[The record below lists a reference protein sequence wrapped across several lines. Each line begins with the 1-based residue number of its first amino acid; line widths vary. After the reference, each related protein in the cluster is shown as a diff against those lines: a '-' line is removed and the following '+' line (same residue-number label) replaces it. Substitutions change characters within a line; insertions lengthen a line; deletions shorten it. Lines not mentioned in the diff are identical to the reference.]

1 MAAAGICVGLS
12 AWALAAAFGVS
23 AILAASTTL
32 YQLLKAAGAAY
43 LCWLGVRII
52 QKSLS
57 EQRLDNNLESPS
69 ETPLRWFLVGLFTN
83 LSNPKVGALYISL
96 LPQFVPEGAAAGP
109 FTAALAIIH
118 ILEGAIWFLVLIVA
132 THAFSHWLA
141 RPSIRRAID
150 RSTGTILIILGVRLA
165 IDRR

>member
-1 MAAAGICVGLS
+1 
-12 AWALAAAFGVS
+12 LARS
-23 AILAASTTL
+23 I
-32 YQLLKAAGAAY
+32 
-43 LCWLGVRII
+43 
-52 QKSLS
+52 
-57 EQRLDNNLESPS
+57 
-69 ETPLRWFLVGLFTN
+69 FLFW
-83 LSNPKVGALYISL
+83 
-96 LPQFVPEGAAAGP
+96 FVPEGAAAGP